1 MNSFHNVPIF
11 CIDKPCPE
19 NPYLSILKADQI
31 DEFYIRS
38 NLKENK
44 LVLIRSTPFEAAG
57 NLFGELV
64 DSYGLRDSYDIQMQ
78 FVVTLLEG
86 RDEVEGV
93 AVTVNKRGPYQ
104 MIQPHCEGD
113 TTSPIEFFG
122 LYCVQNCEVGGENIL
137 SLINQSADH
146 SKLRAKEK
154 AILDLGLSN
163 SEKLELQRHHLDA
176 KEVVTAMPNS
186 GRVLLEKERGSVI
199 VRPVSLKASRSL
211 ICGEDLISYWDNV
224 TVHDHAFHR
233 FQHAILKHLNILN
246 STLGPSY
253 EPYMHIESYSSWNP
267 VDTDSGSVAETA
279 QLFSCHIL
287 HKMEAGDFLLFNN
300 RAWTHSVNNWS
311 PEQARKLNA
320 MYA

>member
-1 MNSFHNVPIF
+1 MDFFYNVPIF
-11 CIDKPCPE
+11 GIGKPCSA
-19 NPYLSILKADQI
+19 NPHLSILKANQI
-31 DEFYIRS
+31 DESYIRS

-44 LVLIRSTPFEAAG
+44 LILIRSTPFEVAS
-57 NLFGELV
+57 NLFGKLV
-64 DSYGLRDSYDIQMQ
+64 DGYGLRYSYDIQMQ
-78 FVVTLLEG
+78 YVVTLLEG

-104 MIQPHCEGD
+104 IIQPHCEGD

-122 LYCVQNCEVGGENIL
+122 LYCVQNCEMGGENIL

-154 AILDLGLSN
+154 AILDLGLFN
-163 SEKLELQRHHLDA
+163 SEKFELQRHHLDA
-176 KEVVTAMPNS
+176 KEVVTEMPNS
-186 GRVLLEKERGSVI
+186 SRILLEKERGSVI
-199 VRPVSLKASRSL
+199 VRPVPLKASRSL
-211 ICGEDLISYWDNV
+211 ICGADLISYWDNV

-253 EPYMHIESYSSWNP
+253 EPYLHIESYSICNP

-279 QLFSCHIL
+279 QLFSCHVL

-311 PEQARKLNA
+311 PEQVRKLNA

>member
-1 MNSFHNVPIF
+1 MNFFHNVPIF
-11 CIDKPCPE
+11 CTGEPCLE
-19 NPYLSILKADQI
+19 NPHLSVLKANQI
-31 DEFYIRS
+31 DESYIRS

-44 LVLIRSTPFEAAG
+44 LVLIRSTPFEAAS

-64 DSYGLRDSYDIQMQ
+64 DGYGLRDSYDIQMQ
-78 FVVTLLEG
+78 WVVTLLAG
-86 RDEVEGV
+86 RDEVDGV

-104 MIQPHCEGD
+104 IIQPHCEGN

-137 SLINQSADH
+137 SLINQSTDH

-163 SEKLELQRHHLDA
+163 SEKLELQRHHPDA
-176 KEVVTAMPNS
+176 KEVVTEMPDS

-199 VRPVSLKASRSL
+199 VRPVPLKASRSL
-211 ICGEDLISYWDNV
+211 ICGEDLFSYWDNV

-246 STLGPSY
+246 STLGSSY

-267 VDTDSGSVAETA
+267 VNTESGSVAETA
-279 QLFSCHIL
+279 KLFSCHIL

-300 RAWTHSVNNWS
+300 KAWTHSVNNWS